1 MVHEIKNSL
10 KNHLNH
16 EPRINLTLLNLL
28 NWKDGRIRRKNH
40 ESWTITLWS
49 FKIAMKNGWTWPMYR
64 WFIYIYIY
72 RYYTPIRYGDLQPN
86 CPKWMVLFCGDVT
99 SQNCVARCLKQQT
112 WWFNEKSI
120 GVRWGYIWM
129 NLMMTSRRDGN
140 WMMKIG
146 LRQRS

>member
-1 MVHEIKNSL
+1 MDYYPLVIQDSHEKWMNMA
-10 KNHLNH
+10 HVQ
-16 EPRINLTLLNLL
+16 
-28 NWKDGRIRRKNH
+28 
-40 ESWTITLWS
+40 
-49 FKIAMKNGWTWPMYR
+49 MMYIH
-64 WFIYIYIY
+64 IYIYRY

-99 SQNCVARCLKQQT
+99 SQNCVARCFKQQT

-140 WMMKIG
+140 
-146 LRQRS
+146 